1 MMKLFIIVALILN
14 ALLFPISKAL
24 VIYVSKFDDPT
35 ITPLKYAKNDALAF
49 AKTLEVF
56 EIVPKGNVTV
66 LANPTLGW
74 MKAKIT
80 EFFSKAKKG
89 DVIYFYYSGH
99 GYHDPKT
106 GKTYFIPRDTV
117 ADYLSETAYP
127 VDDHLKKLVEKTPA
141 EVFMFIDA
149 CYSGSIGRDKPL
161 RVTHFSKKSLPPEKA
176 AMILSSGPNETSK
189 EDDKLKHGIFTYYLI
204 KGLEGKAD
212 LNGDGFVSFEELGK
226 FVREEVSKT
235 TGKVQNPQ
243 VISPKML
250 EFKRVSLDFPK
261 LEERAFEMVKSSN
274 LPNYIKSAVGKVIA
288 QNPFNDNDD
297 ERHIRLYV
305 WKLAL
310 GKIDLRDFKRL
321 VDSRAKKV
329 SSNFEMV
336 KSTGISV
343 SSVLLSQ
350 PFSLGIGAAYDTMG
364 GNIGYIAR
372 VEYSYLYF
380 EYLGF
385 SRSMENLGVF
395 LRFPLIKNLLSAK
408 LSLGLSS
415 SYKFGF
421 SGKLSLEILGFLS
434 LNVEDISMID
444 EGYIENFK
452 YYGGIPSFLI
462 VSAEAFFTI

>member
-1 MMKLFIIVALILN
+1 MFRFLIISLSMLCVVS
-14 ALLFPISKAL
+14 FSTSKAL

-35 ITPLKYAKNDALAF
+35 IAPLKYAKNDAMAF

-56 EIVPKGNVTV
+56 EIVPKDKIII

-89 DVIYFYYSGH
+89 DVLYFYYSGH

-141 EVFMFIDA
+141 KVFMFIDA

-204 KGLEGKAD
+204 EGLEGKAD
-212 LNGDGFVSFEELGK
+212 LNRDGFVSFEELGK

-243 VISPKML
+243 VISPRTL
-250 EFKRVSLDFPK
+250 EFERVSLDYPK
-261 LEERAFEMVKSSN
+261 LEEVAFNMVKSSN
-274 LPNYIKSAVGKVIA
+274 LPDYIKSAVGKVIA
-288 QNPFNDNDD
+288 QSPFKDD
-297 ERHIRLYV
+297 EDERYIRLYT

-310 GKIDLRDFKRL
+310 GKIDLSDFKRL
-321 VDSRAKKV
+321 VGDKAKKV
-329 SSNFEMV
+329 SSNLEMV

-350 PFSLGIGAAYDTMG
+350 PFSFGIGAAYDVMG
-364 GNIGYIAR
+364 GNIGYIVR
-372 VEYSYLYF
+372 VEYSFLYF

-385 SRSMENLGVF
+385 SKSMENFGIF
-395 LRFPLIKNLLSAK
+395 LRFSLMKNLLSAK
-408 LSLGLSS
+408 VSLGLSN
-415 SYKFGF
+415 SYKFGV
-421 SGKLSLEILGFLS
+421 SGKLSLEIFGFLS
-434 LNVEDISMID
+434 LNVENISMID
-444 EGYIENFK
+444 EGYMENFK
-452 YYGGIPSFLI
+452 YYGGFPSFLI